1 MSARPRSRAASKRAS
16 EKSDLAEYRK
26 KRDFART
33 PEPASSKVRS
43 RKGGE
48 PRFVVQ
54 MHHASHLHFDFRL
67 EAGGTLKS
75 WAIPKGPSMDP
86 ADKRLAMRVED
97 HPLEYANFEGQ
108 IPTGN
113 YGAGQV
119 IVWDNGTYGLFEGED
134 PAREIERGSV
144 KLVMHGKKL
153 RGNFALVKIRS
164 RDGSDN
170 AWLLI
175 KERDKFAKPGA
186 TKRDDRSVLTKRTL
200 RDVARDPRAKTWQSN
215 RAASGSKPKL
225 SKRTA
230 RSRSKA
236 EAVRLASPPATVEI
250 KRPDKILFPKER
262 YTKADLAKY
271 YEAVA
276 ETMLPYLN
284 GRPLSL
290 QRYPDGI
297 DGQSFFEKNVSRGAP
312 DWLKTAVVA
321 GADDG
326 ASVRYIIC
334 DDRQT
339 LAYLANLAA
348 ITLHVWTSRVGSL
361 DEPDFVFFD
370 LDPGDRC
377 PLRRLAAVALGL
389 RDLLVEIGLQPLVKS
404 SGGSGL
410 HVLVPLG
417 PGYDYDIVKAFG
429 EVVARRIVEIMPDEV
444 SLERSTR
451 RRPQDAVYF
460 DFVQIGRGKT
470 MVAPYSVRAFP
481 GAPVSMPLQWSEIE
495 KASRSRARD
504 ARALF
509 LTWTI
514 ITAPALLRRRG
525 DAWKGAMRRPRSLES
540 AVKALRS
547 KWR

>member
-1 MSARPRSRAASKRAS
+1 MSARPRSRVATKRAS
-16 EKSDLAEYRK
+16 QNPDLAEYRK
-26 KRDFART
+26 KRDFERT
-33 PEPASSKVRS
+33 PEPATSKRRT

-54 MHHASHLHFDFRL
+54 MHRASHLHFDFRL

-75 WAIPKGPSMDP
+75 WAVPKGPSMDP

-97 HPLEYANFEGQ
+97 HPLDYANFEGQ
-108 IPTGN
+108 IPAGN

-119 IVWDNGTYGLFEGED
+119 IVWDEGTYGLFEGED

-144 KLVMHGKKL
+144 KLAMHGHKL
-153 RGNFALVKIRS
+153 RGNFALVKIRA
-164 RDGSDN
+164 RDGSEN

-175 KERDKFAKPGA
+175 KERDKFAKPGV

-200 RDVARDPRAKTWQSN
+200 DDVAVDPRAKKWQSN
-215 RAASGSKPKL
+215 RAASDSKSKL
-225 SKRTA
+225 RA
-230 RSRSKA
+230 RIAKSRREP
-236 EAVRLASPPATVEI
+236 EAVRLATPPQTVEI
-250 KRPDKILFPKER
+250 KRPEKVLFPKER
-262 YTKADLAKY
+262 YTKADLAGY
-271 YEAVA
+271 YAAVA
-276 ETMLPYLN
+276 ETMLPYLE

-297 DGQSFFEKNVSRGAP
+297 DGMSFFEKNVGRGAP
-312 DWLKTAVVA
+312 EWLKTAVVS
-321 GADDG
+321 GSEDG

-370 LDPGDRC
+370 LDPGDKC

-389 RDLLVEIGLQPLVKS
+389 RDLLVEIGLRPLVKS

-417 PGYDYDIVKAFG
+417 PGYGYDLVKTFG
-429 EVVARRIVEIMPDEV
+429 EVVARRIVDLMPDDV

-451 RRPQDAVYF
+451 RRPEDAVYF

-470 MVAPYSVRAFP
+470 MVAPYSVRAFA
-481 GAPVSMPLQWSEIE
+481 GAPVSMPLDWREIE
-495 KASRSRARD
+495 KAKSSRARD
-504 ARALF
+504 ARSLF

-514 ITAPALLRRRG
+514 KTVPALLKRSG
-525 DAWKGAMRRPRSLES
+525 DPWKGAARRPRALES
-540 AVKALRS
+540 AVKALRA

>member
-1 MSARPRSRAASKRAS
+1 MSARPRRSAAKPNA
-16 EKSDLAEYRK
+16 EHPDLAEYRK

-33 PEPASSKVRS
+33 PEPASSKRAA
-43 RKGGE
+43 RKTAE

-54 MHHASHLHFDFRL
+54 MHRASHLHFDFRL

-75 WAIPKGPSMDP
+75 WAVPKGPSMDP
-86 ADKRLAMRVED
+86 KDKRLAMRVED
-97 HPLEYANFEGQ
+97 HPLAYANFEGQ

-119 IVWDNGTYGLFEGED
+119 IVWDTGTYGLFEGED

-153 RGNFALVKIRS
+153 RGNFALVKIKA
-164 RDGSDN
+164 RDGSHN

-175 KERDKFAKPGA
+175 KEADKFAKPGD
-186 TKRDDRSVLTKRTL
+186 TRRDDRSVLTKRTL
-200 RDVARDPRAKTWQSN
+200 DDVADDPRAKTWQSN
-215 RAASGSKPKL
+215 RAASSTRSKL
-225 SKRTA
+225 AGRLATA
-230 RSRSKA
+230 RHQGD
-236 EAVRLASPPATVEI
+236 AVRRAPVPTMVEI
-250 KRPDKILFPKER
+250 KRPEKVLFPKDR
-262 YTKADLAKY
+262 YTKADLAAY

-276 ETMLPYLN
+276 DTMLPYLA

-297 DGQSFFEKNVSRGAP
+297 DGPSFFEKNVGRGAP

-321 GADDG
+321 GSEDG

-370 LDPGDRC
+370 LDPGDKC
-377 PLRRLAAVALGL
+377 PLRRLAAVALRL
-389 RDLLVEIGLQPLVKS
+389 RDLLAEIGLQPLVKS

-417 PGYDYDIVKAFG
+417 PGYDYDVVKTFG
-429 EVVARRIVEIMPDEV
+429 EIVARRMVEVMPDDV

-451 RRPQDAVYF
+451 RRPAEAVYF

-470 MVAPYSVRAFP
+470 MVAAYSVRASE
-481 GAPVSMPLQWSEIE
+481 GAPVSMPLEWREIE
-495 KASRSRARD
+495 RASTSRARD

-509 LTWTI
+509 LNWTI
-514 ITAPALLRRRG
+514 KTAPALLRRRG
-525 DAWKGAMRRPRSLES
+525 DAWKGALRRPKSLES
-540 AVKALRS
+540 AVKALRA

>member
-1 MSARPRSRAASKRAS
+1 MSARPRSRAGTKD
-16 EKSDLAEYRK
+16 EHPDLAEYRK

-33 PEPASSKVRS
+33 PEPAASKRPVR
-43 RKGGE
+43 KTAE

-54 MHHASHLHFDFRL
+54 MHRASHLHFDFRL

-75 WAIPKGPSMDP
+75 WAVPKGPSMDP

-97 HPLEYANFEGQ
+97 HPLDYAGFEGQ
-108 IPTGN
+108 IPVGN

-119 IVWDNGTYGLFEGED
+119 IVWDTGTYGLFEGED

-153 RGNFALVKIRS
+153 RGNFALVKIRA
-164 RDGSDN
+164 RDGSHN

-175 KERDKFAKPGA
+175 KEADKFAKPGE
-186 TKRDDRSVLTKRTL
+186 TRRDDRSVLTKRTL
-200 RDVARDPRAKTWQSN
+200 DDVADDPRAKTWPSN

-225 SKRTA
+225 AGRIAAA
-230 RSRSKA
+230 RA
-236 EAVRLASPPATVEI
+236 RLPATVVI
-250 KRPDKILFPKER
+250 KRPEKVLFPKDR
-262 YTKADLAKY
+262 YTKADLAAY

-276 ETMLPYLN
+276 ETMLPYLA

-297 DGQSFFEKNVSRGAP
+297 DGPSFFEKNVGRGAP
-312 DWLKTAVVA
+312 DWLKTAQVA
-321 GADDG
+321 GSEDG

-370 LDPGDRC
+370 LDPGDKC
-377 PLRRLAAVALGL
+377 PLRRLAAVALRL
-389 RDLLVEIGLQPLVKS
+389 RDLLVEIGLRPLVKS

-417 PGYDYDIVKAFG
+417 PGYDYEVVKTFG
-429 EVVARRIVEIMPDEV
+429 EIVARRMVEVMPDDV

-451 RRPQDAVYF
+451 RRPAEAVYF

-470 MVAPYSVRAFP
+470 MVAPYSVRASE
-481 GAPVSMPLQWSEIE
+481 GAPVSMPLDWREIE
-495 KASRSRARD
+495 QASTSRARD
-504 ARALF
+504 ARSLF

-514 ITAPALLRRRG
+514 KTAPALLRRRG
-525 DAWKGAMRRPRSLES
+525 DAWKGALRRPRSLES
-540 AVKALRS
+540 AVKALRA

>member
-1 MSARPRSRAASKRAS
+1 MSPRR
-16 EKSDLAEYRK
+16 EHPDLAEYNR

-33 PEPASSKVRS
+33 PEPASSKRAS
-43 RKGGE
+43 RKGAE

-54 MHHASHLHFDFRL
+54 MHRASHLHFDFRL

-75 WAIPKGPSMDP
+75 WAVPKGPSMDP

-97 HPLEYANFEGQ
+97 HPLDYANFEGQ
-108 IPTGN
+108 IPVGN

-119 IVWDNGTYGLFEGED
+119 IVWDRGTYGLFEGED

-153 RGNFALVKIRS
+153 RGNFALVKIKA
-164 RDGSDN
+164 RDGGHNS
-170 AWLLI
+170 WLLI
-175 KERDKFAKPGA
+175 KEKDKFAKPGQ
-186 TKRDDRSVLTKRTL
+186 TRRDDRSVLSKRTL
-200 RDVARDPRAKTWQSN
+200 DDVARDPRAKTWQSN
-215 RAASGSKPKL
+215 RSAAGPK
-225 SKRTA
+225 SKRTKRA
-230 RSRSKA
+230 GTRREQA
-236 EAVRLASPPATVEI
+236 TRVAPPPATVEI
-250 KRPDKILFPKER
+250 KRPDKVLFPKDG
-262 YTKADLAKY
+262 YTKADLAAY
-271 YEAVA
+271 YDAVA
-276 ETMLPYLN
+276 ATMLPYLA

-297 DGQSFFEKNVSRGAP
+297 DGPSFFEKNVGRGAP

-321 GADDG
+321 GSDDG

-370 LDPGDRC
+370 LDPGDKC
-377 PLRRLAAVALGL
+377 PLKRLAAVALRL
-389 RDLLVEIGLQPLVKS
+389 RDLLVEIGLRPIVKS

-417 PGYDYDIVKAFG
+417 PGYDYDVVKTFG
-429 EVVARRIVEIMPDEV
+429 EIVARRMVEVMPDDV

-451 RRPQDAVYF
+451 RRPAGAVYF

-470 MVAPYSVRAFP
+470 MVAPFSVRAFP
-481 GAPVSMPLQWSEIE
+481 GAPVSMPLDWREIE
-495 KASRSRARD
+495 KASTSRARD
-504 ARALF
+504 ARSLF
-509 LTWTI
+509 RTWTI
-514 ITAPALLRRRG
+514 KTAPALLRRRG
-525 DAWKGAMRRPRSLES
+525 DAWKGAMRRPRSLEG
-540 AVKALRS
+540 AVKALRT

>member
-1 MSARPRSRAASKRAS
+1 
-16 EKSDLAEYRK
+16 
-26 KRDFART
+26 
-33 PEPASSKVRS
+33 
-43 RKGGE
+43 
-48 PRFVVQ
+48 
-54 MHHASHLHFDFRL
+54 LHFDFRL

-75 WAIPKGPSMDP
+75 WAVPKGPSMDP

-97 HPLEYANFEGQ
+97 HPLAYANFEGQ
-108 IPTGN
+108 IPVGN

-119 IVWDNGTYGLFEGED
+119 IVWDAGTYGLFEGED

-153 RGNFALVKIRS
+153 RGNFALVKIRA
-164 RDGSDN
+164 RDGSHN

-175 KERDKFAKPGA
+175 KEADKFAKPGE
-186 TKRDDRSVLTKRTL
+186 TRDDRSVLTKRTL
-200 RDVARDPRAKTWQSN
+200 DDVADDPRAKTWHSN
-215 RAASGSKPKL
+215 RAASGSRPKL
-225 SKRTA
+225 A
-230 RSRSKA
+230 RPA
-236 EAVRLASPPATVEI
+236 PVPATVEI
-250 KRPDKILFPKER
+250 KRPEKVLFPKDR
-262 YTKADLAKY
+262 YTKADLAAY

-276 ETMLPYLN
+276 ETMLPYLA

-297 DGQSFFEKNVSRGAP
+297 DGPSFFEKNVGRGAP

-321 GADDG
+321 GSEDG
-326 ASVRYIIC
+326 ASVRYIVC

-370 LDPGDRC
+370 LDPGDKC
-377 PLRRLAAVALGL
+377 PLRRLAAVALRL
-389 RDLLVEIGLQPLVKS
+389 RDLLVEIGLRPLVKS

-417 PGYDYDIVKAFG
+417 PGYDYEVVKTFG
-429 EVVARRIVEIMPDEV
+429 EIVARRMVEVMPDDV

-451 RRPQDAVYF
+451 RRPAEAVYF

-470 MVAPYSVRAFP
+470 MVAPYSVRASE
-481 GAPVSMPLQWSEIE
+481 GAPVSMPLEWHEIE
-495 KASRSRARD
+495 RASKSRAHD
-504 ARALF
+504 ARSLF

-514 ITAPALLRRRG
+514 KTAPASLRRRG
-525 DAWKGAMRRPRSLES
+525 DAWKGALRRPRSLES

>member
-1 MSARPRSRAASKRAS
+1 MSARPRSRSGTKD
-16 EKSDLAEYRK
+16 EHPDLAEYRK

-33 PEPASSKVRS
+33 PEPASSKRPA
-43 RKGGE
+43 KKTAE

-54 MHHASHLHFDFRL
+54 MHRASHLHFDFRL

-75 WAIPKGPSMDP
+75 WAVPKGPSMDP

-97 HPLEYANFEGQ
+97 HPLDYASFEGQ
-108 IPTGN
+108 IPVGN

-119 IVWDNGTYGLFEGED
+119 IVWDTGTYGLFEGED

-153 RGNFALVKIRS
+153 RGNFALVKIRA
-164 RDGSDN
+164 RDGSHN

-175 KERDKFAKPGA
+175 KEADKFAKPGEA
-186 TKRDDRSVLTKRTL
+186 RRDDRSVLTKRTL
-200 RDVARDPRAKTWQSN
+200 DDVADDPRAKTWQSN

-225 SKRTA
+225 AGRSAAA
-230 RSRSKA
+230 RA
-236 EAVRLASPPATVEI
+236 PLPATVEI
-250 KRPDKILFPKER
+250 KRPEKVLFPKDR
-262 YTKADLAKY
+262 YTKADLAAY

-276 ETMLPYLN
+276 ETMLPYLA

-297 DGQSFFEKNVSRGAP
+297 DGPSFFEKNVGRGAP
-312 DWLKTAVVA
+312 DWLKTALVA
-321 GADDG
+321 GSEDG

-370 LDPGDRC
+370 LDPGDKC
-377 PLRRLAAVALGL
+377 PLRRLAAVALRL
-389 RDLLVEIGLQPLVKS
+389 RDLLVEIGLRPLVKS

-417 PGYDYDIVKAFG
+417 PGYDYEVVKTFG
-429 EVVARRIVEIMPDEV
+429 EIVARRMVEVMPDDV

-451 RRPQDAVYF
+451 RRPGDAVYF

-481 GAPVSMPLQWSEIE
+481 GAPVSMPLPWREIE
-495 KASRSRARD
+495 KAAKSRARD

-509 LTWTI
+509 LTWNMK
-514 ITAPALLRRRG
+514 TAPALLRRRP

>member
-1 MSARPRSRAASKRAS
+1 MSARPRSRSGAKRGS
-16 EKSDLAEYRK
+16 EHPDLAEYRR

-33 PEPASSKVRS
+33 PEPASSKRPA
-43 RKGGE
+43 RKTEG

-54 MHHASHLHFDFRL
+54 MHRASHLHFDFRL

-75 WAIPKGPSMDP
+75 WAVPKGPSMDP

-97 HPLEYANFEGQ
+97 HPLAYANFEGQ
-108 IPTGN
+108 IPVGN

-119 IVWDNGTYGLFEGED
+119 IVWDTGTYGLFEGED

-144 KLVMHGKKL
+144 KLVLHGKKL
-153 RGNFALVKIRS
+153 KGNFALVKIRA
-164 RDGSDN
+164 RDGSHN

-175 KERDKFAKPGA
+175 KEADKFAKPGE
-186 TKRDDRSVLTKRTL
+186 TRDDRSVLTKRTL
-200 RDVARDPRAKTWQSN
+200 DDVADDPRSKTWQSN
-215 RAASGSKPKL
+215 RAASGSR
-225 SKRTA
+225 SKVGARIATA
-230 RSRSKA
+230 RREPGA
-236 EAVRLASPPATVEI
+236 GRLVPVPATVEI
-250 KRPDKILFPKER
+250 KRPEKVLFPKDR
-262 YTKADLAKY
+262 YTKADLAAY

-276 ETMLPYLN
+276 ETMLPYLT

-297 DGQSFFEKNVSRGAP
+297 DGPSFFEKNVGRGAP
-312 DWLKTAVVA
+312 EWLKTTVVA
-321 GADDG
+321 GSEDG
-326 ASVRYIIC
+326 ASVRYIVC

-370 LDPGDRC
+370 LDPGDKC
-377 PLRRLAAVALGL
+377 PLRRLAAVALRL
-389 RDLLVEIGLQPLVKS
+389 RDLLVEIGLRPLVKS

-417 PGYDYDIVKAFG
+417 PGYDYEVVKTFG
-429 EVVARRIVEIMPDEV
+429 EIVARRMVEVMPDDV

-451 RRPQDAVYF
+451 RRPAEAVYF

-470 MVAPYSVRAFP
+470 MVAPYSVRASE
-481 GAPVSMPLQWSEIE
+481 GAPVSMPLDWSEIQH
-495 KASRSRARD
+495 ASKSRAPD
-504 ARALF
+504 ARSLF

-514 ITAPALLRRRG
+514 RSAPALLRRRP
-525 DAWKGAMRRPRSLES
+525 DAWKGALRRPRSLES
-540 AVKALRS
+540 AVKALRA